1 MTFFNDMIPDMI
13 SNIKRNQIMTEL
25 FIEGRILIFFTVF
38 FIKTCFAVTKDV
50 SLNCTCFF
58 IMNIRNRWE
67 LQENALNHWS
77 DIDFEDLYIFTK
89 IVPQHYILVNDT
101 TLTSDNL
108 LCLKKNFQ
116 KEYKKLIAKMS

>member
-1 MTFFNDMIPDMI
+1 MIPDMI

-50 SLNCTCFF
+50 SLNCTFFF

-67 LQENALNHWS
+67 LQENALNHWI
-77 DIDFEDLYIFTK
+77 DIDFEDFIYLYKNCTA
-89 IVPQHYILVNDT
+89 
-101 TLTSDNL
+101 TLHSS
-108 LCLKKNFQ
+108 
-116 KEYKKLIAKMS
+116 EWYYSPIR